1 MSKKTRREYRLKPFI
16 IEPIVSQAALEV
28 EKEAER
34 ARVRLALEVMAVV
47 GSEME
52 AGSAAAGVVLEAQVG
67 SPEEGVEMA
76 EVVKVEEAT
85 EAEGMEET
93 MEAETAE
100 AETEGETAEVT
111 AEMVTRVEMEAVWEM
126 VEEVDL
132 DWEVVERAE
141 ASTEEAVSEADQAA
155 GATEEEGAVPRLVGR
170 EAATEAATVGVEMEE
185 GDSDLVW

>member
-1 MSKKTRREYRLKPFI
+1 
-16 IEPIVSQAALEV
+16 
-28 EKEAER
+28 
-34 ARVRLALEVMAVV
+34 
-47 GSEME
+47 
-52 AGSAAAGVVLEAQVG
+52 
-67 SPEEGVEMA
+67 
-76 EVVKVEEAT
+76 
-85 EAEGMEET
+85 MEET

-170 EAATEAATVGVEMEE
+170 AAASVAATVGVEMEE